1 MDGLVLLGLFIVLAI
16 FAAPIMALI
25 ALGRGR
31 QALDEVG
38 RLKKQ
43 IDALNKTLASLTAA
57 NGVERRSVEQT
68 AESVVSP
75 PPVPVID
82 AVETRTPPVPAPVS
96 APVAARA
103 AEPNAVE
110 AVAAKAPV
118 APEAL
123 ATPKVDAALVGKP
136 APKADVASTPS
147 APQPAP
153 VRAPAAAKPQAPNPF
168 GSVIQW
174 MFKENPVAKLGILLL
189 FFGIAYLL
197 KYTIERDMFPI
208 ELRLASAA
216 LVSIVLLGLGWRLRH
231 KQALYALILQGG
243 AIGALYITTFAA
255 FRLYALVPHAF
266 AFGLMLVI
274 CAASVALAVMQRAL
288 SLAMLASIGGYL
300 SPVLLSTGGGS
311 HVALFS
317 YYLLISCG
325 ILAISLW
332 QSWRA
337 LNLVGFV
344 FTFGVAGVWGAEYY
358 RPEHYVSCQLFLIA
372 NLVLFSLLAELFA
385 MKHRFKQHMAIDAP
399 LVFGPPLV
407 GFAMQY
413 AITEQWAFGAAFSAL
428 GFGLLY
434 LIVAWWTLRRFPEE
448 GKRIAIGYLALGGGF
463 VTLAIPLA
471 LSAQWTALAWSLEGV
486 AILWCGLLQRQ
497 KGLTFSGTGL
507 VALGLLSQ
515 CTAYMNDP
523 YGGLFLLLG
532 LAIVSLSFLVS
543 AGLWRRY
550 RPETLPWKLVSFCL
564 LAVGILV
571 WCWWLAELS
580 VYVYRYD
587 YNYVFISM
595 RPLAYLLGFSLSAL
609 VWRWAGCRLDWLE
622 LRQAVW
628 LLWPVAGIALALQL
642 SYDPHPLA
650 AGFWNLC
657 WAAAIA
663 VMGWLLKRDAPAHL
677 PSILEKGGH
686 LALFWLVLALL
697 GSEAFWQID
706 GLAWG
711 MDEWRLGLQIVALTL
726 PILTLYWLSRRG
738 LWPMNAFGG
747 VYWLGAFPL
756 ALGTLALL
764 VYGNLL
770 DGQLPF
776 WRYLPLLN
784 PLEEA
789 AWLGGVATY
798 IWMKALTSHLG
809 EIAPQLDKNGN
820 ADLMGRAASWMLVA
834 LAIWW
839 INGMLLRALSY
850 YAQVAWWPDSLW
862 GSRLIQATFAI
873 IWTLV
878 ALVVMVY
885 ATRRAFRTLWFSG
898 ATVLGVVIIKLF
910 LVDSAQGGGLA
921 RAVAFLGV
929 AGLLL
934 VVGYFSPLPPR
945 QTANGNRH
953 HEESVAKHESN

>member
-1 MDGLVLLGLFIVLAI
+1 MDGLVLLGLLIVLAI
-16 FAAPIMALI
+16 LGAPIMALI
-25 ALGRGR
+25 ALSRGR
-31 QALDEVG
+31 QALDEVS

-43 IDALNKTLASLTAA
+43 IDALNKTLASLTTGDVVKPKA
-57 NGVERRSVEQT
+57 VQRPVEQ
-68 AESVVSP
+68 ASESAAP
-75 PPVPVID
+75 PP
-82 AVETRTPPVPAPVS
+82 PAPVIEAVES
-96 APVAARA
+96 ETTPAPTSVFEPVAARA
-103 AEPNAVE
+103 AKPDAVE
-110 AVAAKAPV
+110 SVPTKAP
-118 APEAL
+118 ALTETL
-123 ATPKVDAALVGKP
+123 ATPTVKTESVAKPAPKVDARSEP
-136 APKADVASTPS
+136 ISPK
-147 APQPAP
+147 PAP
-153 VRAPAAAKPQAPNPF
+153 VRASGDAKPQAPDPF
-168 GSVIQW
+168 SSVIHW

-216 LVSIVLLGLGWRLRH
+216 LVSVVLLGLGWKLRH

-255 FRLYALVPHAF
+255 FRLYALVPHTF

-274 CAASVALAVMQRAL
+274 CAASVALAVLQRAL

-325 ILAISLW
+325 ILAVSLW

-337 LNLVGFV
+337 LNLVGFA
-344 FTFGVAGVWGAEYY
+344 FTFGVAGLWGAEHY
-358 RPEHYVSCQLFLIA
+358 RPEYYVSCQLFLIA

-385 MKHRFKQHMAIDAP
+385 MKHRLKQHMAIDAP

-413 AITEQWAFGAAFSAL
+413 AITEHWAFGAAFSAL

-486 AILWCGLLQRQ
+486 AILWFGLLQKQ

-507 VALGLLSQ
+507 VVLGLISQ
-515 CTAYMNDP
+515 CTAYMDGP
-523 YGGLFLLLG
+523 FGGISLLLG
-532 LAIVSLSFLVS
+532 LAIVSLSLLVS

-550 RPETLPWKLVSFCL
+550 RPETMPWKPVSL
-564 LAVGILV
+564 SMLTVGILV
-571 WCWWLAELS
+571 WCWWLSELS
-580 VYVYRYD
+580 TYVYHFAFTSER
-587 YNYVFISM
+587 
-595 RPLAYLLGFSLSAL
+595 LLTYLLGFSLSVLA
-609 VWRWAGCRLDWLE
+609 WRWAGKKLEWPE

-657 WAAAIA
+657 WAVAIA
-663 VMGWLLKRDAPAHL
+663 TMGWLLRRDAPTLL

-686 LALFWLVLALL
+686 LTLFWLVLALV

-706 GLAWG
+706 SLAWG
-711 MDEWRLGLQIVALTL
+711 MDEWRFGLQVVALSL
-726 PILTLYWLSRRG
+726 PVLALWWLSRRS
-738 LWPMNAFGG
+738 LWPIKSFGE
-747 VYWLGAFPL
+747 VYWLGVSPL
-756 ALGTLALL
+756 ALGTIVLL
-764 VYGNLL
+764 VYGNLM

-776 WRYLPLLN
+776 WHYLPLLN

-789 AWLGGVATY
+789 AWLGIAVTY
-798 IWMKALTSHLG
+798 IWMKSLTSCLREVAPKIGQG
-809 EIAPQLDKNGN
+809 EQL
-820 ADLMGRAASWMLVA
+820 AQISCAASWIVGG
-834 LAIWW
+834 LAAWW
-839 INGMLLRALSY
+839 LNGMLLRALSY
-850 YAQVAWWPDSLW
+850 YAQVAWWPDALW

-873 IWTLV
+873 VWTLI
-878 ALVVMVY
+878 ALVGMVY
-885 ATRRAFRTLWFSG
+885 AARSASRSLWFFG
-898 ATVLGVVIIKLF
+898 AAVLGVVIAKLF

-921 RAVAFLGV
+921 RAIAFLGV
-929 AGLLL
+929 AALLL

-945 QTANGNRH
+945 QTAKR
-953 HEESVAKHESN
+953 EQTS

>member
-1 MDGLVLLGLFIVLAI
+1 MDGLVLLGLLIVLAI
-16 FAAPIMALI
+16 LGAPIMALI
-25 ALGRGR
+25 ALSRGR
-31 QALDEVG
+31 QALDEVS

-43 IDALNKTLASLTAA
+43 VDALNKTLASLTAGDA
-57 NGVERRSVEQT
+57 ATPKAAPRAVEQASEST
-68 AESVVSP
+68 ASP
-75 PPVPVID
+75 S
-82 AVETRTPPVPAPVS
+82 PAPVIETVETE
-96 APVAARA
+96 APPVLVSVLEPIAARVA
-103 AEPNAVE
+103 KQDVVESVSTKASTSTETLAKPMAKAEPV
-110 AVAAKAPV
+110 VKPV
-118 APEAL
+118 
-123 ATPKVDAALVGKP
+123 PKVDVHSESGSPKP
-136 APKADVASTPS
+136 ASARASGDV
-147 APQPAP
+147 
-153 VRAPAAAKPQAPNPF
+153 KPQAPDPF
-168 GSVIQW
+168 SSAIHW
-174 MFKENPVAKLGILLL
+174 LFKENPVAKLGILLL

-216 LVSIVLLGLGWRLRH
+216 LVSVVLLGLGWRLRH

-255 FRLYALVPHAF
+255 FRLYALVPHTF

-274 CAASVALAVMQRAL
+274 CAASVALAVLQRAL

-300 SPVLLSTGGGS
+300 APVLLSTGGGS

-337 LNLVGFV
+337 LNLVGFA
-344 FTFGVAGVWGAEYY
+344 FTFGVAGLWGAEYY
-358 RPEHYVSCQLFLIA
+358 RPEYYVSCQLFLIA

-385 MKHRFKQHMAIDAP
+385 MKHRLKQHMAVDAP

-413 AITEQWAFGAAFSAL
+413 AMTEHWAFGAAFSAL

-434 LIVAWWTLRRFPEE
+434 LVVAWWTLKRFPEE

-497 KGLTFSGTGL
+497 RGLTFSGTGL
-507 VALGLLSQ
+507 VALGLISQ
-515 CTAYMNDP
+515 CTAYMDAP
-523 YGGLFLLLG
+523 FGGISLLLG
-532 LAIVSLSFLVS
+532 LAIVSLSLLVS

-550 RPETLPWKLVSFCL
+550 RPETMPWKPISLSM

-571 WCWWLAELS
+571 WCWWLFELS
-580 VYVYRYD
+580 IYVYGYD
-587 YNYVFISM
+587 YAYDYLFISM
-595 RPLAYLLGFSLSAL
+595 RPLAYLLGFSLSVL
-609 VWRWAGCRLDWLE
+609 VWRWAGRRFDWPE
-622 LRQAVW
+622 LRQAAW
-628 LLWPVAGIALALQL
+628 LLWPIAGIALALQL

-657 WAAAIA
+657 WAAAIV
-663 VMGWLLKRDAPAHL
+663 VMGWLLKRDAPTLL
-677 PSILEKGGH
+677 PSMLEKGGH
-686 LALFWLVLALL
+686 LTLFWLVLALV
-697 GSEAFWQID
+697 GCEAFWQID

-711 MDEWRLGLQIVALTL
+711 MDEWRFGLRVIALSLPTL
-726 PILTLYWLSRRG
+726 ALWWLSRRG
-738 LWPMNAFGG
+738 LWPIKAFGE
-747 VYWLGAFPL
+747 VYWLGVSPL
-756 ALGTLALL
+756 ALGMLVLLAC
-764 VYGNLL
+764 GNFM

-776 WRYLPLLN
+776 WRYLPLFN

-789 AWLGGVATY
+789 AWLGIVAAY
-798 IWMKALTSHLG
+798 IWMKALTSRMS
-809 EIAPQLDKNGN
+809 EIAPLAGWSGKREQISQT
-820 ADLMGRAASWMLVA
+820 ASWIA
-834 LAIWW
+834 GGLAVWW

-850 YAQVAWWPDSLW
+850 YAQVAWWPDTLW

-878 ALVVMVY
+878 ALVGMVY
-885 ATRRAFRTLWFSG
+885 AARSASRPLWFSG
-898 ATVLGVVIIKLF
+898 AGVLGVVIVKLF

-921 RAVAFLGV
+921 RAIAFLGV

-945 QTANGNRH
+945 QTAKR
-953 HEESVAKHESN
+953 EQTQTS